1 MTLKIEKQF
10 TEDHQ
15 ARLTVELE
23 PQNLEEAKHRAAR
36 KIAQKVKI
44 PGFRPGKAPYPV
56 VLRTVGEASVLD
68 EAMDILVN
76 EKYPKI
82 IEESGI
88 QPYGPG
94 SLENIQKLDPPTLEF
109 LVPLEAEVT
118 LSDYHQI
125 RFPYELKSV
134 TDEDVDHTIEELQDR
149 MAILEPVDRPAQEA
163 DEVYIHLSAERKEV
177 KEGQSL
183 TLIKD
188 REVPVTIDPADKDN
202 NKEWPFPGFSRNL
215 LGLQAGDE
223 KVIDYTYPE
232 DAFLESL
239 RGTSAIFRI
248 KVSDIKLRKLPEL
261 NDEFAQSVGEYE
273 TLEALRKV
281 VRENL
286 EGQAKK
292 EYNEGYDNQ
301 IVDVIVKD
309 STFKYPPQMLE
320 NETNALLRQLES
332 RLSEQNL
339 DMAAYLKTRR
349 MEEADLRKELAPAAE
364 LRMKRSLVL
373 FEIAKQEKIQV
384 DQNELQNET
393 VRTLDS
399 INRIY
404 SPKESRKMVTE
415 PFINN
420 MISSIAADLTV
431 THTLERLQSIA
442 KGELPPS
449 SEEAS
454 SAESKPKRTKKAAA
468 KKRPKAESGTEA
480 KAVEAAPTE
489 TPVSLEEPTAAAPET
504 AAKPKRAKKAKTVE
518 TNSEN

>member
-1 MTLKIEKQF
+1 MKIDKQF

-56 VLRTVGEASVLD
+56 VLRTVGEAAVLD
-68 EAMDILVN
+68 EAMEILVN

-82 IEESGI
+82 IEESGLH
-88 QPYGPG
+88 PYGPG

-109 LVPLEAEVT
+109 LVPLDAEVT
-118 LSDYHQI
+118 LSDYHAL
-125 RFPYELKSV
+125 RFPYELKP
-134 TDEDVDHTIEELQDR
+134 TTEEEIDHTVEDLQDR
-149 MAILEPVDRPAQEA
+149 MAILEPVDRPAQEG
-163 DEVYIHLSAERKEV
+163 DQVFIQLSAERKEV
-177 KEGQSL
+177 KEGQTL

-188 REVPVTIDPADKDN
+188 REVPVTIDPADKDSS
-202 NKEWPFPGFSRNL
+202 KEWPFPGFSRNL
-215 LGLQAGDE
+215 LGLQHDDE
-223 KVIDYTYPE
+223 KVIDYAYPE

-248 KVSDIKLRKLPEL
+248 KANEIKLRKLPEI

-273 TLEALRKV
+273 TLDALRKAI
-281 VRENL
+281 RENL
-286 EGQAKK
+286 EEQAKK
-292 EYNEGYDNQ
+292 EYDEGYNNN
-301 IVDVIVKD
+301 IVDEIIKT

-320 NETNALLRQLES
+320 NETNSLLKQLES
-332 RLSEQNL
+332 RLAEQNL

-349 MEEADLRKELAPAAE
+349 MDEADLRKELAPAAE

-373 FEIAKQEKIQV
+373 FEIAQQEKIQV
-384 DQNELQNET
+384 DQSELQNET

-399 INRIY
+399 ISRYY

-431 THTLERLQSIA
+431 VHTLERLQSIA
-442 KGELPPS
+442 KGETVS
-449 SEEAS
+449 TEEATPP
-454 SAESKPKRTKKAAA
+454 AEAKPKRTKKATA
-468 KKRPKAESGTEA
+468 KKKPKAESEA
-480 KAVEAAPTE
+480 EVKVEEATPVE
-489 TPVSLEEPTAAAPET
+489 TPTKVEEPASESET
-504 AAKPKRAKKAKTVE
+504 TIKPKRAKKAKTVE
-518 TNSEN
+518 TSS